1 MIIYNELYTILADA
15 IYGNGAILDTYQS
28 FVLTQIATYLSYGL
42 LLLPVVALLV
52 ITIRLLR
59 W

>member
-1 MIIYNELYTILADA
+1 MVIYNQLYTILSEAL
-15 IYGNGAILDTYQS
+15 YGAGATLDTYQE
-28 FVLTQIATYLSYGL
+28 FVLTQISTYLSYGL
-42 LLLPVVALLV
+42 LLLPMIALLV

>member
-1 MIIYNELYTILADA
+1 MIIYNDLYTILSEAL
-15 IYGNGAILDTYQS
+15 YGSEAVLDTYQS

-42 LLLPVVALLV
+42 LLLPVIALIVL
-52 ITIRLLR
+52 TIRLLR

>member
-1 MIIYNELYTILADA
+1 MVIYNQLFTILSEAL
-15 IYGNGAILDTYQS
+15 YGAGATLDTYQE
-28 FVLTQIATYLSYGL
+28 FVLTQISTYLSYGL
-42 LLLPVVALLV
+42 LLLPIIALLV

>member
-1 MIIYNELYTILADA
+1 MLIYNQLYTILSEAL
-15 IYGNGAILDTYQS
+15 YGAGATLDTYQE
-28 FVLTQIATYLSYGL
+28 FVLTQISTYLSYGL
-42 LLLPVVALLV
+42 LLLPIIALLV

>member
-1 MIIYNELYTILADA
+1 MVIYNQLYTILSEAL
-15 IYGNGAILDTYQS
+15 YGAGATLDTYQE
-28 FVLTQIATYLSYGL
+28 FVLTQISTYLSYGL
-42 LLLPVVALLV
+42 LLLPIIALLV

>member
-1 MIIYNELYTILADA
+1 MSIYTDLYTILSDA
-15 IYGNGAILDTYQS
+15 IYGADAALNTYQE
-28 FVLTQIATYLSYGL
+28 FVLTQISTYLSYGL
-42 LLLPVVALLV
+42 LLLPIIALLA